1 MNITGTFYHL
11 IFLKTSQTA
20 ELHFMNLAEKTTAIV
35 GVLIAVIGVL
45 IAVAGFLTNYCQ
57 FAAVV
62 GGAVVGVLTAAVVSI
77 LTNH

>member
-1 MNITGTFYHL
+1 
-11 IFLKTSQTA
+11 
-20 ELHFMNLAEKTTAIV
+20 MNLAEKTTAIV

-77 LTNH
+77 LRNHSHINIISTMVGVLTNH